1 MSSSAFPVF
10 DRAGKYRLGP
20 KLGEGGMAEVY
31 RGWTVGHDGVERL
44 VAIKRILSGQL
55 DATPHMRE
63 LFVNEARLAARLHH
77 ANIVQMIDFD
87 QDPEGRLFQVME
99 FVDGVDL
106 ERLVATVPTA
116 GLLPVPVSCY
126 VIGQVLRALDYAYN
140 GAHPDT
146 GRQLA
151 IVHRDATPSNVLLSW
166 AGDVKLTDL
175 GVAKAVLATQATMSG
190 RLTGKPAYM
199 SPEQVHGA
207 PLDGRSD
214 VFAAGVMLWEL
225 LTGHRL
231 FVGDSIASTIAQVLQ
246 YAQYTRRLEPPHVLN
261 PSVPPSLSTVVA
273 HLLAPERDQRPADAG
288 AAYALLRECAD
299 IRIGDATDLAEALA
313 ARFPGRAPQRPGR
326 RSSAPV
332 AVERGPATR
341 EQMRAPTSSLR
352 PEITPIAGQIAQPR
366 APRGAKV
373 GLVVAIGLLGAA
385 GIVAAVLVASD
396 GARATPTGA
405 AVPSAAGRPA
415 PQAPA
420 TPVVAPP
427 TPSAPAVQASTDGG
441 TEVAGVTA
449 PADAGASR
457 VGAEPGAAPTEK
469 KPRRPRR
476 PARAQIREVQLGSQ

>member
-55 DATPHMRE
+55 DAAPHMRE

-99 FVDGVDL
+99 FVDGADL

-199 SPEQVHGA
+199 SPEQVNGE

-231 FVGDSIASTIAQVLQ
+231 FASDTIASTLAQVIQ
-246 YAQYTRRLEPPHVLN
+246 YAHHVRRLEPPHVLN

-273 HLLAPERDQRPADAG
+273 HLLAAERDQRPTDAR
-288 AAYALLRECAD
+288 AAHALLRECPD
-299 IRIGDATDLAEALA
+299 VRIGDATELAEVMA
-313 ARFPGRAPQRPGR
+313 ARFPGRAPQR
-326 RSSAPV
+326 SAPRPSAAV
-332 AVERGPATR
+332 PVERGPATR

-352 PEITPIAGQIAQPR
+352 PEITPMAGQVTSPR

-373 GLVVAIGLLGAA
+373 GLAVAIGLLGAV
-385 GIVAAVLVASD
+385 GTLGAVLIASD
-396 GARATPTGA
+396 GSRPTPTNAAAPAANGSPAPKLPTTQVLAPLAPEPPPVQGPPDGGAEAA
-405 AVPSAAGRPA
+405 AVTG
-415 PQAPA
+415 
-420 TPVVAPP
+420 
-427 TPSAPAVQASTDGG
+427 
-441 TEVAGVTA
+441 
-449 PADAGASR
+449 PADAEVTEA
-457 VGAEPGAAPTEK
+457 GAEPDAAPTDE

-476 PARAQIREVQLGSQ
+476 PSKTQIREVQLGSE